1 MKSEFQTR
9 FTVVLLVLLT
19 AAAVVFAGLNFS
31 KEHAFQIP
39 YDGVVW
45 DEGNGR
51 LVANRVV
58 GKGPGERAG
67 IKVGDQLV
75 AVERQD
81 TQGMPALMRQIYRRG
96 VWAKATY
103 SLLRGGIPLDTVVV
117 LEPADRS
124 ANDWLR
130 FIALIYLGIGMYIL
144 LRRWTAP
151 GSLHFYIFCLVSFVY
166 YAFKY
171 TGKLNEF
178 DWIVLGSNVVAGLL
192 QPALFLHFALVFPE
206 KRPWVREHRG
216 WLWLVYLPGTLL
228 LAIQVVALS
237 TLTARANLV
246 FNLDRLSMA
255 YLAAYF
261 LCAAFIMRRTYK
273 QGSVTA
279 NVWLCHFPL
288 PPDGRRPHLQARR
301 GLHAGSGVDCGSLLR
316 GGCRGSAVDSGANTQ
331 QRPRRTH
338 PGHGSYRAAL

>member
-1 MKSEFQTR
+1 MPSKSKRPWHSSCSSQGNAVGTASKPQRVADPIMKSEFQTR

-103 SLLRGGIPLDTVVV
+103 SLLRRGIQ
-117 LEPADRS
+117 
-124 ANDWLR
+124 
-130 FIALIYLGIGMYIL
+130 IG
-144 LRRWTAP
+144 RA
-151 GSLHFYIFCLVSFVY
+151 SC
-166 YAFKY
+166 
-171 TGKLNEF
+171 
-178 DWIVLGSNVVAGLL
+178 
-192 QPALFLHFALVFPE
+192 
-206 KRPWVREHRG
+206 RER
-216 WLWLVYLPGTLL
+216 V
-228 LAIQVVALS
+228 
-237 TLTARANLV
+237 
-246 FNLDRLSMA
+246 
-255 YLAAYF
+255 
-261 LCAAFIMRRTYK
+261 
-273 QGSVTA
+273 
-279 NVWLCHFPL
+279 
-288 PPDGRRPHLQARR
+288 
-301 GLHAGSGVDCGSLLR
+301 
-316 GGCRGSAVDSGANTQ
+316 
-331 QRPRRTH
+331 
-338 PGHGSYRAAL
+338 